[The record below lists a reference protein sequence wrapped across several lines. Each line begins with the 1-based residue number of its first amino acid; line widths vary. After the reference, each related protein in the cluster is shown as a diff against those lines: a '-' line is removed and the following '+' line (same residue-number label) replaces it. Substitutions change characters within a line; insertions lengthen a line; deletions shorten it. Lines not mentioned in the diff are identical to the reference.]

1 MQGAAFFATGR
12 GGTEEK
18 KLGWGGRGKG
28 LILGAGRGGATVKLR
43 AFSGRAGQG
52 TGSLENF
59 RGQGGQR

>member
-28 LILGAGRGGATVKLR
+28 LILRAGQGRATVKLR
-43 AFSGRAGQG
+43 AFTGRAGR
-52 TGSLENF
+52 GSLENF
-59 RGQGGQR
+59 QGRGGQR